1 MLRVLFI
8 GQCPE
13 IAVATAAAGHRLVG
27 VTDPPPNPD
36 RLRQLARVSLGRER
50 RHPLVRA
57 ALSVR
62 AERLPGRDVNGA
74 EFLRRAKALEPD
86 LILCAGWP
94 GIFGADLLALPR
106 LGCVNFHPS
115 LLPRHRGPQP
125 LAWTLLHGDTETG
138 ITFHAMATNVDRGDI
153 LYQERLPV
161 LATDD
166 YDALRD
172 RCMVRGAAAV
182 AHVLNGV
189 EDATLRP
196 VPQPIEG
203 GSTER
208 APQLEDYALD
218 WSLPVTELHNRARA
232 VPRRSGVPAQIE
244 GRAVVITGA
253 AICPER
259 HGDAPPGTVLSRAG
273 NTLRIAASDGVLLVT
288 TR

>member
-62 AERLPGRDVNGA
+62 AERLPG
-74 EFLRRAKALEPD
+74 
-86 LILCAGWP
+86 
-94 GIFGADLLALPR
+94 LAP
-106 LGCVNFHPS
+106 
-115 LLPRHRGPQP
+115 
-125 LAWTLLHGDTETG
+125 
-138 ITFHAMATNVDRGDI
+138 
-153 LYQERLPV
+153 
-161 LATDD
+161 DD
-166 YDALRD
+166 YAALRD